1 MYLRRC
7 QPRKSRAEKVYWQL
21 VESYRSER
29 GPRQRVVAYLG
40 DTEESLRLGIK
51 EIATGR
57 IGIQQT
63 QLFSG
68 TPEVEWLEV
77 DPNRI
82 RLEQGRDFGGYW
94 FGLQVLEKLGIN
106 RFLAR
111 IVVTFSP
118 KTEPS

>member
-1 MYLRRC
+1 M
-7 QPRKSRAEKVYWQL
+7 P
-21 VESYRSER
+21 
-29 GPRQRVVAYLG
+29 AYHG
-40 DTEESLRLGIK
+40 WRK

-68 TPEVEWLEV
+68 TPEVEWVEV

-82 RLEQGRDFGGYW
+82 RAERVRDFGGYW
-94 FGLQVLEKLGIN
+94 FGLQVIEKLGIN

-111 IVVTFSP
+111 IVGQGHEEISWTMDGD
-118 KTEPS
+118 